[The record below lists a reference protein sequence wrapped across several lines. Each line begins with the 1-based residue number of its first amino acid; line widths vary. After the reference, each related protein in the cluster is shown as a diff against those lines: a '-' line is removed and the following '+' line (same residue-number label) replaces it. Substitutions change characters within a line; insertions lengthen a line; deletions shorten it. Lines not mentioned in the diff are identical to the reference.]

1 MAKLLKLR
9 RGSTSQHSSFTGA
22 EGEVTVDTD
31 KDVLVVNDGST
42 AGGHPLAAEDMSNVS
57 SASIAGRLATDS
69 IAPAKIAAGALDTD
83 VTIVLSLIHI

>member
-9 RGSTSQHSSFTGA
+9 RGTTSQHSSFTGA

-31 KDVLVVNDGST
+31 KESLVVHNGSN
-42 AGGHPLAAEDMSNVS
+42 AGGYPLAREDMSNVS

-69 IAPAKIAAGALDTD
+69 IAPAKI
-83 VTIVLSLIHI
+83 IE